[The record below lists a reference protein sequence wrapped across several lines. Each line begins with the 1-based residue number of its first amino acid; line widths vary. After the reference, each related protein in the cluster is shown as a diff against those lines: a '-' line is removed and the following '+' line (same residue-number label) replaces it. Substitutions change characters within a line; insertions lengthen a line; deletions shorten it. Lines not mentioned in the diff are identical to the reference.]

1 MSGIDDDVVI
11 TNIDAQREVMIAV
24 ATGKTMIQDVNE
36 EYKVRRTGILRAL
49 HQRSLEDPNPFTDLW
64 MWYGY
69 WKENLPTYQLRREYV
84 ANLYD
89 PLIEKLQIG
98 PSDFGIEIFKGL
110 TGWERVDRGLASIK
124 QRLSTASTEE
134 DFQTV
139 GLLSRETL
147 ISLAQVVFDPDIHET
162 RDGTKPSPTDA
173 KRMLDAYISSKLAGG
188 PNEESRRHAKAAL
201 DLANS
206 LQHKRTAVFTDA
218 ALCAEATN
226 SVVNIVA
233 IISGKRS
240 SSVDV

>member
-1 MSGIDDDVVI
+1 MSEVSDYELVI
-11 TNIDAQREVMIAV
+11 HINSQREVMIAV
-24 ATGKTMIQDVNE
+24 ATGETMIQDAND
-36 EYKVRRTGILRAL
+36 EYKARRIQILRAL
-49 HQRSLEDPNPFTDLW
+49 NRRYLEDPNPFSDLW
-64 MWYGY
+64 KWYGY
-69 WKENLPTYQLRREYV
+69 WKENLPSYQSRREYV

-98 PSDFGIEIFKGL
+98 SSDFGVEIFEEL
-110 TGWERVDRGLASIK
+110 TGWEKVDRGLVGIR

-147 ISLAQVVFDPDIHET
+147 ISLAQVVYNPDLHGT
-162 RDGTKPSPTDA
+162 SDGTKPSPTDA
-173 KRMLDAYISSKLAGG
+173 KRMIDSYMSSELAGG
-188 PNEESRRHAKAAL
+188 TNEESRRHAKAAL

-206 LQHKRTAVFTDA
+206 LQHKRTATFRDA

-240 SSVDV
+240 LSAEM